1 MTRNQQYKY
10 TINKYTTKS
19 NNKMITNIKDIFSF
33 NNTKSIEV
41 IVLHMSRVRV
51 PDQFY
56 YIKLISNTQSDN
68 L

>member
-19 NNKMITNIKDIFSF
+19 NNKMMTNIKDIFSF
-33 NNTKSIEV
+33 NNTISIEV